1 MSDST
6 EDRTEAASQKHL
18 QDAREE
24 GDVPVSRELPILMAL
39 GAGLAAVAAQVPG
52 DPVSLAAWLSSALSH
67 AGEDGESGLRLAAH
81 AVPWVVVP
89 VGACAIAAGA
99 GAFLLQTGFLFRVEA
114 LQPDITRLSPLKGF
128 KRVFGIETLGTAGKA
143 LAKLAVLAGAFWF
156 AILGVLP
163 LLAQAPFWQPG
174 QLYRQLARCSV
185 VLILLLLGAQ
195 AAIAGAD
202 LLVVRLRYARRQR
215 QSRHEL
221 KEEQKSTEGNPQIK
235 QKLRQ
240 IARARAKRRM
250 MAAVPKATVVVT
262 NPTHYAVALAYERGG
277 RGAPRVTAKGA
288 DEIAARI
295 RELAQEHRI
304 PIVANPPLA
313 RALYRIDI
321 DTEIPSEMFRAVAEV
336 IAYVWRLRNRA
347 GRL

>member
-1 MSDST
+1 
-6 EDRTEAASQKHL
+6 
-18 QDAREE
+18 
-24 GDVPVSRELPILMAL
+24 
-39 GAGLAAVAAQVPG
+39 
-52 DPVSLAAWLSSALSH
+52 
-67 AGEDGESGLRLAAH
+67 
-81 AVPWVVVP
+81 
-89 VGACAIAAGA
+89 
-99 GAFLLQTGFLFRVEA
+99 
-114 LQPDITRLSPLKGF
+114 
-128 KRVFGIETLGTAGKA
+128 
-143 LAKLAVLAGAFWF
+143 
-156 AILGVLP
+156 
-163 LLAQAPFWQPG
+163 
-174 QLYRQLARCSV
+174 V